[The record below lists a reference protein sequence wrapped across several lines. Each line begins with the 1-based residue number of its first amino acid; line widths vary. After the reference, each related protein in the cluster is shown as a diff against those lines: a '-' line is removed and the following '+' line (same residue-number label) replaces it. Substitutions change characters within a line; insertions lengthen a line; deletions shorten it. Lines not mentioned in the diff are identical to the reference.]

1 MKKTRLL
8 IATLVCAIMLMGV
21 GYAWWTDTITLGG
34 TVATGHMDV
43 IFSQADLSGFDS
55 IAGGSASLSENKKTI
70 TCTFTNLYPGAQGIL
85 NTGII
90 NNSTIPVKLSNVDVT
105 FSGDVAQLKPYLLV
119 SLDPNSGFVTIDQ
132 FVNNIESYISELSIG
147 ENVSG
152 QLYCKMDEEAPNDS
166 TEGKSI
172 GFNITFDWQQFN
184 A

>member
-55 IAGGSASLSENKKTI
+55 IAGASASLSEDKKTI
-70 TCTFTNLYPGAQGIL
+70 TCAFTNLYPGAKGVLNSGIK
-85 NTGII
+85 
-90 NNSTIPVKLSNVDVT
+90 NNSTIPVKLSNIDVT
-105 FSGDVAQLKPYLLV
+105 FTGDVAQLEEHLLV
-119 SLDPNSGFVTIDQ
+119 SLSPNSGFVTIEQ
-132 FVNNIESYISELSIG
+132 FVNNVEDYIDYLAID
-147 ENVSG
+147 ENVGG
-152 QLYCKMDEEAPNDS
+152 QIYFKMNEEAPNDS

-172 GFNITFDWQQFN
+172 GLNITFDWQQFN
-184 A
+184 R